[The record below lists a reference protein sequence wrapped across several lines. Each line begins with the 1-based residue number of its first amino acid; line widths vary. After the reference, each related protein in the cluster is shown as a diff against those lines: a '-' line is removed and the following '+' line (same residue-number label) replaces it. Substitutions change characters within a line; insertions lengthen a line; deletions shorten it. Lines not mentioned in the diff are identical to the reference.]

1 MHRGQLLMTKKYK
14 VAILGYGEMGHAM
27 HHLLSANHEC
37 YLWDKYPDDGVKV
50 QPLQDI
56 IPLADFILFCL
67 PVNPHR
73 EIIQQIKPL
82 LKLNSICISIAKGL
96 DESGQTATQIFDDV
110 LDEDHFYA
118 LVYGPMISEEIIA
131 SRYAFAQLG
140 CSQASTCENTLDLFS
155 HTRLLLESTDDITG
169 ISWSVILKN
178 VYALLF
184 GMADELQLGDN
195 MRGFLAVEAL
205 QELDKIVSEMGG
217 ESGSPYHLAGLGDL
231 ITTSTSEDSFHHNL
245 GRELARG
252 DRGNVTGEGV
262 HTLKMVDKHQ
272 IFEKQNYPLFNLVFD
287 IVSQPVNVKNEL
299 HEYITK
305 KYIS

>member
-1 MHRGQLLMTKKYK
+1 MTNKYK

-27 HHLLSANHEC
+27 QHLLSASHDC
-37 YLWDKYPDDGVKV
+37 YLWDKYPEDDVDV
-50 QPLQDI
+50 LPLQKI

-82 LKLNSICISIAKGL
+82 LQSNSICISIAKGL
-96 DESGQTATQIFDDV
+96 DESGQTAMQIFEDV
-110 LDEDHFYA
+110 LGEDHFYA

-140 CSQASTCENTLDLFS
+140 CRQTSTCNNTLNLFS
-155 HTRLLLESTDDITG
+155 QTQLFLESTNDITG

-184 GMADELQLGDN
+184 GMADELQQGDN

-205 QELDKIVSEMGG
+205 RELDKIVSEMGG

-245 GRELARG
+245 GRELARD
-252 DRGNVTGEGV
+252 DRNNVTGEGV

-272 IFEKQNYPLFNLVFD
+272 LFEKQDYPLFNLVFD
-287 IVSQPVNVKNEL
+287 IVSHPVNVKNEL
-299 HEYITK
+299 LKYITN
-305 KYIS
+305 KYGV